1 MVNNCP
7 FCAQKFSRKY
17 NMEVHIKRRHS
28 GTRLPLNGAPNAM
41 SFGYP
46 NYNQNQNQNYNPS
59 NVVDNGEGIWGQTSR
74 GNRQEDFMD
83 NMIGFLRKQ
92 VEVLRYQV
100 EIKELSSRLMPRHI
114 IHQFI
119 HSSFTILVL

>member
-1 MVNNCP
+1 
-7 FCAQKFSRKY
+7 
-17 NMEVHIKRRHS
+17 MEVHIKRRHN
-28 GTRLPLNGAPNAM
+28 GTRLPLNGVTNAM

-46 NYNQNQNQNYNPS
+46 SYNQNQNQNQNQNYNPS

-92 VEVLRYQV
+92 VEVLV
-100 EIKELSSRLMPRHI
+100 IK
-114 IHQFI
+114 
-119 HSSFTILVL
+119 